1 MLLLLQP
8 ARILKNVKLD
18 KTRNFRVTVDRH
30 LKEAWYWVLE
40 KAAGLLMFNPPDRAG
55 KANKRLSRSLGASL
69 PNSLGS
75 RVVLI
80 LDWLQEAF
88 YSRSGS

>member
-1 MLLLLQP
+1 M
-8 ARILKNVKLD
+8 
-18 KTRNFRVTVDRH
+18 
-30 LKEAWYWVLE
+30 LE

-80 LDWLQEAF
+80 TSSTGCKKLSIPGVVLD
-88 YSRSGS
+88 R